1 MDRGEFWKQVY
12 DEWVADSDGI
22 VTPPVGVIKIEK
34 EDLEINETADVA
46 ASEMEDIFADLG
58 LD

>member
-12 DEWVADSDGI
+12 DEWVSDSDGI
-22 VTPPVGVIKIEK
+22 DTPPVDVIKIEK